1 MDKERIHQI
10 LKLRLEKKTINYI
23 SKKLNLSE
31 TTISDGLKIAYNQ
44 SDSNIKKTIRR
55 NCLQD

>member
-1 MDKERIHQI
+1 MDKERIHRI

-44 SDSNIKKTIRR
+44 SE
-55 NCLQD
+55 

>member
-10 LKLRLEKKTINYI
+10 LKLRLEEKSIKYI

-31 TTISDGLKIAYNQ
+31 TTISDNLKIAYNQ
-44 SDSNIKKTIRR
+44 SHKPHA
-55 NCLQD
+55 

>member
-1 MDKERIHQI
+1 MPRI
-10 LKLRLEKKTINYI
+10 LKLILEKKTINYI